1 MVACSVA
8 NHKYQNTNQNRK
20 HKARRRSPSQICV
33 SPSKGQQSK
42 QRTGQEPNRNNHK
55 RFAKDTVVKT
65 HCVATDSK
73 PCNKRI
79 SCHPE
84 QRDKRSTLLP
94 RRQQKVAIAI
104 HCRLTQP
111 LRVLSR
117 VLVHVPMFRKRASTK
132 RCKQEQEEDDIGG
145 QVSCAPPHCG
155 ERHSGYDKAVTQGQ
169 VSDHPSPATKKL
181 VRLRVDMT
189 TVPSQKGERSRH
201 YQAWS
206 APSCCA

>member
-8 NHKYQNTNQNRK
+8 NHKNQNANQNRK

-65 HCVATDSK
+65 HCVTTDSK
-73 PCNKRI
+73 PATNELVATQK
-79 SCHPE
+79 SE
-84 QRDKRSTLLP
+84 TRSTLLP
-94 RRQQKVAIAI
+94 RGQQKVAIPI

-117 VLVHVPMFRKRASTK
+117 VLVHVPMFRKKRASTK

-155 ERHSGYDKAVTQGQ
+155 ERPSGYDKAVTQGQ
-169 VSDHPSPATKKL
+169 VSDHPSPATKNL
-181 VRLRVDMT
+181 CVSGWT
-189 TVPSQKGERSRH
+189 
-201 YQAWS
+201 
-206 APSCCA
+206 